1 MNSLIK
7 EMYEVAKSFVS
18 GSEECS
24 AEQFED
30 ALSSVIEMIEDG
42 EYNAAIEV
50 GMVY

>member
-7 EMYEVAKSFVS
+7 EIYEVAKSFVS
-18 GSEECS
+18 GNEECS
-24 AEQFED
+24 AAQFED
-30 ALSSVIEMIEDG
+30 ALSVIELIEDG

>member
-1 MNSLIK
+1 MNSLFK

-18 GSEECS
+18 GNEECS
-24 AEQFED
+24 AAQFED
-30 ALSSVIEMIEDG
+30 ALSVIELIEDG

>member
-18 GSEECS
+18 GNEECS

-30 ALSSVIEMIEDG
+30 ALSVIELIEDG
-42 EYNAAIEV
+42 EDNAAIEV

>member
-18 GSEECS
+18 GDEDCS
-24 AEQFED
+24 VDQFED
-30 ALSSVIEMIEDG
+30 ALAVIELVEEG
-42 EYNAAIEV
+42 EHEAAIKV

>member
-18 GSEECS
+18 GDEDCS
-24 AEQFED
+24 VDQFED
-30 ALSSVIEMIEDG
+30 ALSVIEMIEDG
-42 EYNAAIEV
+42 DYNAAIEV

>member
-18 GSEECS
+18 GNEECS

-30 ALSSVIEMIEDG
+30 ALSVIELIEDG